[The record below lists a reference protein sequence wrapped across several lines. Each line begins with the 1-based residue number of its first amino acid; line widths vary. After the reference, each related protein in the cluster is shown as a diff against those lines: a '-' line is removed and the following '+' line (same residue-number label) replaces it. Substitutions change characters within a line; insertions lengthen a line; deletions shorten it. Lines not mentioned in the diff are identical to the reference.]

1 MELQRLKGQTVDGYG
16 LNVSPDEALEI
27 IVSLVSQ
34 LHSGVAVGRAEW
46 QAEGAGYFSIFVTNN
61 EKPPL
66 SDAHPLTIDRSIK
79 EPPCPS
85 ELDLQEAVD
94 IMEQDYTSKEL
105 RVCGKCGNYKDVSSE
120 QGFCSKRTTT
130 VWRIGFAGKCQY
142 YKEPSSEQMAHMD
155 DIVLGA
161 VPPPILCP
169 NCKHPVDY
177 EAEHIDG
184 DPEDQ
189 SHYWYVCPEPPAKE
203 PKKGVD

>member
-1 MELQRLKGQTVDGYG
+1 MECD
-16 LNVSPDEALEI
+16 
-27 IVSLVSQ
+27 
-34 LHSGVAVGRAEW
+34 
-46 QAEGAGYFSIFVTNN
+46 AGYWC
-61 EKPPL
+61 K
-66 SDAHPLTIDRSIK
+66 ALTYMNYTPEGTVISCEPGK
-79 EPPCPS
+79 AKACASCNHGKSKYYEEPPPKKI
-85 ELDLQEAVD
+85 V
-94 IMEQDYTSKEL
+94 M
-105 RVCGKCGNYKDVSSE
+105 
-120 QGFCSKRTTT
+120 
-130 VWRIGFAGKCQY
+130 
-142 YKEPSSEQMAHMD
+142 SSEQMAHMD